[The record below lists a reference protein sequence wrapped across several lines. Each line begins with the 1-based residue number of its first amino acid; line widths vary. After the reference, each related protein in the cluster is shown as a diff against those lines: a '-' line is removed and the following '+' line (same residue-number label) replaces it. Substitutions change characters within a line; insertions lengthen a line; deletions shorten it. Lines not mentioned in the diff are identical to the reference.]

1 MTTLTTIT
9 TIIVALITAVIGP
22 LIMTWF
28 KDKLEKRNQPPTK
41 QSPVKEA
48 IDLNELV
55 DKQLDQILEE
65 IQCDRIW
72 IGQFHNGGHF
82 YPTGKSIQKFSIFYE
97 KLTPNTGAIQ
107 HIFQQIPV
115 SLFPKALSKLYKEG
129 ELAIP
134 TYENTETFDL
144 DIFARDYG
152 TKSFYMIA
160 IDDLDEHFIGVM
172 GIAFNDKE
180 HKLSREEWIFIRQKV
195 GAIGSLLTDYL
206 KSSK

>member
-1 MTTLTTIT
+1 MENLTMLTTIF
-9 TIIVALITAVIGP
+9 VALITAVIGP
-22 LIMTWF
+22 AVLEWVRA
-28 KDKLEKRNQPPTK
+28 KLKKEEKS
-41 QSPVKEA
+41 SPVKEA
-48 IDLNELV
+48 IDVNAMV
-55 DKQLDQILEE
+55 DNQLDKLIEELE
-65 IQCDRIW
+65 CDRIW

-97 KLTPNTGAIQ
+97 KLTPTTSAIQ

-115 SLFPKALSKLYKEG
+115 SLFPKALSKLYKDG
-129 ELAIP
+129 ELAVVNYEKDE
-134 TYENTETFDL
+134 TYDL
-144 DIFARDYG
+144 NIFSRDYG

-160 IDDLDEHFIGVM
+160 IDDLNGHFIGLM

-206 KSSK
+206 KIRK

>member
-1 MTTLTTIT
+1 MELFAMIT

-22 LIMTWF
+22 LIITWF
-28 KDKLEKRNQPPTK
+28 KSKMESKPK
-41 QSPVKEA
+41 VSSVKEA

-55 DKQLDQILEE
+55 DSQLDAMMEE
-65 IQCDRIW
+65 IGCDRIW

-97 KLTPNTGAIQ
+97 KLTPNTSALQ

-115 SLFPKALSKLYKEG
+115 SLFPKALAKLYKEG
-129 ELAIP
+129 ELAVVSYKNDE
-134 TYENTETFDL
+134 TYDL
-144 DIFARDYG
+144 DIFSRDFG

-160 IDDLDEHFIGVM
+160 IDDLDDHFIGLM

-195 GAIGSLLTDYL
+195 GSIGALLTDYL
-206 KSSK
+206 NTKK

>member
-1 MTTLTTIT
+1 MTTFAMFS

-22 LIMTWF
+22 LLLTWF
-28 KDKLEKRNQPPTK
+28 KNKLETK
-41 QSPVKEA
+41 TKPSSVKEA

-55 DKQLDQILEE
+55 DTQLDQLMEE
-65 IQCDRIW
+65 IECDRIW

-97 KLTPNTGAIQ
+97 KLTPTTGAIQ

-115 SLFPKALSKLYKEG
+115 SLFPKALSKLYKDG
-129 ELAIP
+129 ELSVVDYGKDE
-134 TYENTETFDL
+134 TYDL
-144 DIFARDYG
+144 NIFSRDYG

-160 IDDLDEHFIGVM
+160 VDDLDGHFIGLM

-206 KSSK
+206 KIKK

>member
-1 MTTLTTIT
+1 MTTAIT
-9 TIIVALITAVIGP
+9 TIIVAFITAILGP
-22 LIMTWF
+22 ILVEWV
-28 KDKLEKRNQPPTK
+28 KSLLNKKEDKI
-41 QSPVKEA
+41 SSVKEA

-55 DKQLDQILEE
+55 DSQLDQLMEE
-65 IQCDRIW
+65 IGSDRIW

-97 KLTPNTGAIQ
+97 KLTPNTSAIQ

-115 SLFPKALSKLYKEG
+115 SLFPKALSKLYKDG
-129 ELAIP
+129 ELAVP
-134 TYENTETFDL
+134 SYQTSETFDL
-144 DIFARDYG
+144 DIFAKDYG

-160 IDDLDEHFIGVM
+160 IDDLDGHFIGVM

-180 HKLSREEWIFIRQKV
+180 HKLSKEEWIFIRQKV

-206 KSSK
+206 YKKK

>member
-1 MTTLTTIT
+1 MESLMMLTTIA
-9 TIIVALITAVIGP
+9 VALITAVIGP
-22 LIMTWF
+22 AIVEWV
-28 KDKLEKRNQPPTK
+28 KAKLAKKEEKIST
-41 QSPVKEA
+41 VKEA

-55 DKQLDQILEE
+55 DGQLDQLMEE
-65 IQCDRIW
+65 IGSDRIW

-97 KLTPNTGAIQ
+97 KLTPNTSAIQ

-115 SLFPKALSKLYKEG
+115 SLFPKALSKLYKDG
-129 ELAIP
+129 ELAVP
-134 TYENTETFDL
+134 SYQTSETFDL
-144 DIFARDYG
+144 DIFAKDYG

-160 IDDLDEHFIGVM
+160 IDDLDGHFIGVM

-180 HKLSREEWIFIRQKV
+180 HKLSKEEWIFIRQKV

-206 KSSK
+206 YKKK

>member
-1 MTTLTTIT
+1 MTTLTMLT

-22 LIMTWF
+22 VAVEWVKAKMA
-28 KDKLEKRNQPPTK
+28 KKPKV
-41 QSPVKEA
+41 SSVKEA

-55 DKQLDQILEE
+55 DNQLDAMMDELG
-65 IQCDRIW
+65 CDRIW

-97 KLTPNTGAIQ
+97 KLSITTNAIQ

-115 SLFPKALSKLYKEG
+115 SLFPKALAKLYKDG
-129 ELAIP
+129 ELGIVSYDKDE
-134 TYENTETFDL
+134 TYDL
-144 DIFARDYG
+144 SLFSKEYN

-160 IDDLDEHFIGVM
+160 IDDLDDHFIGVM
-172 GIAFNDKE
+172 GISFNEKE

-206 KSSK
+206 YKKK

>member
-1 MTTLTTIT
+1 MTTFAMFS

-22 LIMTWF
+22 LLLTWF
-28 KDKLEKRNQPPTK
+28 KNKIENKSKP
-41 QSPVKEA
+41 SSVKEA

-55 DKQLDQILEE
+55 DNQLDILMEE
-65 IQCDRIW
+65 IECDRIW

-97 KLTPNTGAIQ
+97 KLTPTTGAIQ

-115 SLFPKALSKLYKEG
+115 SLFPKALSKLYKDG
-129 ELAIP
+129 ELSVIN
-134 TYENTETFDL
+134 YENDETYDL
-144 DIFARDYG
+144 NIFSRDYG

-160 IDDLDEHFIGVM
+160 IDDLNGHFIGLM

-206 KSSK
+206 KIKK

>member
-1 MTTLTTIT
+1 MTTFAMFS

-22 LIMTWF
+22 LLLTWF
-28 KDKLEKRNQPPTK
+28 KNKIENKSKP
-41 QSPVKEA
+41 SSVKEA

-55 DKQLDQILEE
+55 DTQLDILMEE
-65 IQCDRIW
+65 IECDRIW

-97 KLTPNTGAIQ
+97 KLTPTTGAIQ

-115 SLFPKALSKLYKEG
+115 SLFPKALSKLYKDG
-129 ELAIP
+129 ELSVIN
-134 TYENTETFDL
+134 YENDETYDL
-144 DIFARDYG
+144 NIFSRDYG

-160 IDDLDEHFIGVM
+160 IDDLNGHFIGLM

-206 KSSK
+206 KIKK